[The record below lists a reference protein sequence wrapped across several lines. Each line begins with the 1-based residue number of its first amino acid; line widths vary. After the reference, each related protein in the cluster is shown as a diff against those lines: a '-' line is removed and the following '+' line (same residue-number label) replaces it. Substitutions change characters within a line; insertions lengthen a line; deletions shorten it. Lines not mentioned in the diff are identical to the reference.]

1 MFEIIKPGT
10 KFDFMRRKWIA
21 FLISGLFTMAGIIGI
36 ISLIVQGTNSLHY
49 GIDFSGGTLVQV
61 KFSQPVAIDAIR
73 GALQEGGLEGASVQG
88 FEAEGKG
95 EYLIRLQRSSPDL
108 AGLSSVIKTALVKHF
123 DEKAF
128 EIRRVEMV
136 GPKVGKDL
144 LANGIWATIIA
155 MAMMLIYISFR
166 FDFRFAV
173 GAVIALF
180 HDVTV
185 TIGVLYFLNIEFSL
199 LILAAL
205 LTIVGYSI
213 NDTIVVYDRVRENQ
227 PKMRREPF
235 EKMLNI
241 TVNETLSR
249 TILTG
254 MSTLMVLVVLFFMGG
269 GVIHDFT
276 FTLLVG
282 IVFGTYSS
290 VYIAS
295 ASVLVWENK
304 FPKKQR

>member
-21 FLISGLFTMAGIIGI
+21 FLVSGIVTAVGIV
-36 ISLIVQGTNSLHY
+36 SLIVQGGPNY

-61 KFSQPVAIDAIR
+61 RFSQQVTIDAIR
-73 GALQEGGLEGASVQG
+73 NALQEGGLEGASVQG

-95 EYLIRLQRSSPDL
+95 EYLIRLQTSSSDL
-108 AGLSSVIKTALVKHF
+108 AGLSTGIKSALTKRF
-123 DEKAF
+123 DEKGF

-144 LANGIWATIIA
+144 RSKGILATIFA
-155 MAMMLIYISFR
+155 MIGMLIYISFR

-173 GAVIALF
+173 GAVIAVF
-180 HDVTV
+180 HDVIVTV
-185 TIGVLYFLNIEFSL
+185 GVLSLLGIEFSI

-213 NDTIVVYDRVRENQ
+213 NDTIVVYDRIRENL
-227 PKMRREPF
+227 PKMRRVPF
-235 EKMLNI
+235 ENMLNI

-276 FTLLVG
+276 LTLLVG

>member
-10 KFDFMRRKWIA
+10 KIDFMKRKWIG
-21 FLISGLFTMAGIIGI
+21 FLFSGVVMLIGI
-36 ISLIVQGTNSLHY
+36 ISLVVHGGPIY
-49 GIDFSGGTLVQV
+49 GVDFAGGTLVQV

-73 GALQEGGLEGASVQG
+73 GALQDGGLEGASVQG

-95 EYLIRLQRSSPDL
+95 EYLIRLQTSSSDL
-108 AGLSSVIKTALVKHF
+108 GGLSTTIKAALTKRF
-123 DEKAF
+123 DEKSF
-128 EIRRVEMV
+128 EVRRIEMV

-144 LANGIWATIIA
+144 RTKGILATIFALIA
-155 MAMMLIYISFR
+155 MLIYISFR

-173 GAVIALF
+173 GAVVAVF
-180 HDVTV
+180 HDVIV
-185 TIGVLYFLNIEFSL
+185 TIGVLSLLNIEFSI
-199 LILAAL
+199 LILAAI

-213 NDTIVVYDRVRENQ
+213 NDTIVVYDRIRENT

-235 EKMLNI
+235 EKILNV

-254 MSTLMVLVVLFFMGG
+254 MSTLMVLIVLFFMGG

-276 FTLLVG
+276 LTLIVG
-282 IVFGTYSS
+282 IIFGTYSS

-295 ASVLVWENK
+295 VTVLVWENK
-304 FPKKQR
+304 FPKKKR

>member
-21 FLISGLFTMAGIIGI
+21 FLVSGIVTVVGIA
-36 ISLIVQGTNSLHY
+36 SLIVQGGPKY
-49 GIDFSGGTLVQV
+49 GIDFGGGTLVQV
-61 KFSQPVAIDAIR
+61 RFSQQVTIDAIR
-73 GALQEGGLEGASVQG
+73 NALQEGGLEGASVQG

-95 EYLIRLQRSSPDL
+95 EYLIRLQTSSSDVT
-108 AGLSSVIKTALVKHF
+108 GLSTAIKNALTKRF
-123 DEKAF
+123 DEKGF

-144 LANGIWATIIA
+144 RSKGILATIFA
-155 MAMMLIYISFR
+155 MIGMLIYISFR

-173 GAVIALF
+173 GAVIAVF

-185 TIGVLYFLNIEFSL
+185 TIGVLSILGIEFSI

-213 NDTIVVYDRVRENQ
+213 NDTIVVYDRIRENL
-227 PKMRREPF
+227 PKMRRVPF
-235 EKMLNI
+235 ENMLNI

-276 FTLLVG
+276 LTLLVG

>member
-10 KFDFMRRKWIA
+10 KFDFMRRKGIA
-21 FLISGLFTMAGIIGI
+21 LLFSGIVMLIGI
-36 ISLIVQGTNSLHY
+36 ISLILHGGPNY
-49 GIDFSGGTLVQV
+49 GIDFAGGTLVQV
-61 KFSQPVAIDAIR
+61 KFSQPVAIDTIR
-73 GALQEGGLEGASVQG
+73 GAMQEGGLEGSSVQG

-95 EYLIRLQRSSPDL
+95 EYLIRLQMGSSDL
-108 AGLSSVIKTALVKHF
+108 AGLSTTIKEALTKRF
-123 DEKAF
+123 DEKEF

-144 LANGIWATIIA
+144 RTKGIMATIFA
-155 MAMMLIYISFR
+155 MIGMLIYISFR

-173 GAVIALF
+173 GAVIAVF
-180 HDVTV
+180 HDVIV
-185 TIGVLYFLNIEFSL
+185 TIGVLSLFGIEFSI

-213 NDTIVVYDRVRENQ
+213 NDTIVVYDRIRENM

-254 MSTLMVLVVLFFMGG
+254 MSTLMVLIVLFFMGG

-282 IVFGTYSS
+282 IIFGTYSS

-295 ASVLVWENK
+295 ISVLVWENK
-304 FPKKQR
+304 FPKKKR

>member
-10 KFDFMRRKWIA
+10 KIDFMGRKWIG
-21 FLISGLFTMAGIIGI
+21 FLFSGIVMLIGI
-36 ISLIVQGTNSLHY
+36 VSLILHGGPNY
-49 GIDFSGGTLVQV
+49 GIDFAGGTLVQV

-73 GALQEGGLEGASVQG
+73 GALQEGGLEGGSVQG

-95 EYLIRLQRSSPDL
+95 EYLIRLQTSSSDL
-108 AGLSSVIKTALVKHF
+108 AGLSGTIKGALSKRF

-128 EIRRVEMV
+128 EVRRIEMV
-136 GPKVGKDL
+136 GPKVGEDL
-144 LANGIWATIIA
+144 RTKGILATIFA
-155 MAMMLIYISFR
+155 MIGMLIYISFR

-173 GAVIALF
+173 GGVVAVF
-180 HDVTV
+180 HDVIV
-185 TIGVLYFLNIEFSL
+185 TIGVLSLTNTEFS
-199 LILAAL
+199 IPVLAAI

-213 NDTIVVYDRVRENQ
+213 NDTIVVYDRIRENM

-235 EKMLNI
+235 EKMLNV

-254 MSTLMVLVVLFFMGG
+254 MSTLMVLIVLFFMGG

-276 FTLLVG
+276 FTLIVG

-295 ASVLVWENK
+295 ATVLVWENK
-304 FPKKQR
+304 FPKKKR

>member
-10 KFDFMRRKWIA
+10 KFDFMRRKGIA
-21 FLISGLFTMAGIIGI
+21 LLFSGIVMLIGI
-36 ISLIVQGTNSLHY
+36 ISLILHGGPNY
-49 GIDFSGGTLVQV
+49 GIDFAGGTLVQV

-73 GALQEGGLEGASVQG
+73 GAMQEGGLEGSSVQG

-95 EYLIRLQRSSPDL
+95 EYLIRLQMGSSDL
-108 AGLSSVIKTALVKHF
+108 AGLSTTIKEALTKRF
-123 DEKAF
+123 DEKEF

-144 LANGIWATIIA
+144 RTKGIMATIFA
-155 MAMMLIYISFR
+155 MIGMLIYISFR

-173 GAVIALF
+173 GAVIAVF
-180 HDVTV
+180 HDVIV
-185 TIGVLYFLNIEFSL
+185 TIGVLSLFGIEFSI

-213 NDTIVVYDRVRENQ
+213 NDTIVVYDRIRENM

-254 MSTLMVLVVLFFMGG
+254 MSTLMVLIVLFFMGG

-282 IVFGTYSS
+282 IIFGTYSS

-295 ASVLVWENK
+295 ISVLVWENK
-304 FPKKQR
+304 FPKKKR

>member
-10 KFDFMRRKWIA
+10 KIDFMKRKWIA
-21 FLISGLFTMAGIIGI
+21 FLFSGIVMLVGIA
-36 ISLIVQGTNSLHY
+36 SLILHGGPNY
-49 GIDFSGGTLVQV
+49 GIDFAGGTLVQV

-73 GALQEGGLEGASVQG
+73 EALQDGGLTGGSVQG

-95 EYLIRLQRSSPDL
+95 EYLIRLQASSTDL
-108 AGLSSVIKTALVKHF
+108 EGLSSAIRGALAKRF
-123 DEKAF
+123 DEKSF

-144 LANGIWATIIA
+144 RTKGILATIFA
-155 MAMMLIYISFR
+155 MIGMLIYVSFR

-173 GAVIALF
+173 GAVVAVA
-180 HDVTV
+180 HDVIV
-185 TIGVLYFLNIEFSL
+185 TIGVLSLLNIEFSI

-213 NDTIVVYDRVRENQ
+213 NDTIVVYDRIRENT

-235 EKMLNI
+235 EKMLNV

-254 MSTLMVLVVLFFMGG
+254 MSTLMVLVILFFMGG

-276 FTLLVG
+276 FTLIVG
-282 IVFGTYSS
+282 IIFGTYSS

-295 ASVLVWENK
+295 ATVLVWENT
-304 FPKKQR
+304 FPKKKR

>member
-10 KFDFMRRKWIA
+10 KIDFMRRKGIA
-21 FLISGLFTMAGIIGI
+21 FFISGIFTVAGIV
-36 ISLIVQGTNSLHY
+36 SLIVQGGPNY
-49 GIDFSGGTLVQV
+49 GIDFAGGTLVQV

-73 GALQEGGLEGASVQG
+73 DALQAGGLEGGSVQG

-95 EYLIRLQRSSPDL
+95 EYLIRLQTASADL
-108 AGLSSVIKTALVKHF
+108 AGLSTTIKETLTKRF
-123 DEKAF
+123 DEKGF
-128 EIRRVEMV
+128 EVRRVEMV
-136 GPKVGKDL
+136 GPKVGQDL
-144 LANGIWATIIA
+144 RTKGILATIFA
-155 MAMMLIYISFR
+155 MIGMLIYISMR

-173 GAVIALF
+173 GAVVAVF

-185 TIGVLYFLNIEFSL
+185 TIGVLSLTNTEFSIL
-199 LILAAL
+199 VLAAL

-213 NDTIVVYDRVRENQ
+213 NDTIVVYDRIRENM
-227 PKMRREPF
+227 PKMMKAPF
-235 EKMLNI
+235 EKILNV

-269 GVIHDFT
+269 GVLHDLT

-295 ASVLVWENK
+295 ATVLLWENK

>member
-1 MFEIIKPGT
+1 
-10 KFDFMRRKWIA
+10 
-21 FLISGLFTMAGIIGI
+21 L
-36 ISLIVQGTNSLHY
+36 
-49 GIDFSGGTLVQV
+49 
-61 KFSQPVAIDAIR
+61 
-73 GALQEGGLEGASVQG
+73 EGGSVQG

-95 EYLIRLQRSSPDL
+95 EYLIRLQMASVDL
-108 AGLSSVIKTALVKHF
+108 AGLSNTIKETLTKRF
-123 DEKAF
+123 DEKSF
-128 EIRRVEMV
+128 EVRRVEMV
-136 GPKVGKDL
+136 GPKVGEDL
-144 LANGIWATIIA
+144 RTKGILATIFA
-155 MAMMLIYISFR
+155 MIGMLIYTGLR
-166 FDFRFAV
+166 FDFRFGV
-173 GAVIALF
+173 GAVVAIF
-180 HDVTV
+180 HDVIV
-185 TIGVLYFLNIEFSL
+185 TIGVLSLLNIEFSI

-213 NDTIVVYDRVRENQ
+213 NDTIVVYDRIRENQ

-295 ASVLVWENK
+295 ATVLLWENK

>member
-10 KFDFMRRKWIA
+10 KIDFMKRKWIG
-21 FLISGLFTMAGIIGI
+21 FLFSGVVMLIGI
-36 ISLIVQGTNSLHY
+36 ISLVVHGGPIY
-49 GIDFSGGTLVQV
+49 GVDFAGGTLVQV

-73 GALQEGGLEGASVQG
+73 GALQDGGLEGASVQG

-95 EYLIRLQRSSPDL
+95 EYLIRLQTSSSDL
-108 AGLSSVIKTALVKHF
+108 GGLSTTIKAALAKQF
-123 DEKAF
+123 GDKAF

-144 LANGIWATIIA
+144 RTKGILAAIFAMIA
-155 MAMMLIYISFR
+155 MLIYISFR

-173 GAVIALF
+173 GAVVAVF
-180 HDVTV
+180 HDVIV
-185 TIGVLYFLNIEFSL
+185 TIGVLSLLNIEFSI
-199 LILAAL
+199 LILAAI

-213 NDTIVVYDRVRENQ
+213 NDTIVVYDRIRENT

-235 EKMLNI
+235 EKILNV

-254 MSTLMVLVVLFFMGG
+254 MSTLMVLIVLFFMGG

-276 FTLLVG
+276 LTLIVG
-282 IVFGTYSS
+282 IIFGTYSS

-295 ASVLVWENK
+295 VTVLVWENK
-304 FPKKQR
+304 FPKKKR

>member
-10 KFDFMRRKWIA
+10 KIDFMKRKWIG
-21 FLISGLFTMAGIIGI
+21 FLFSGIVMLIGI
-36 ISLIVQGTNSLHY
+36 ISLVVHGGPIY
-49 GIDFSGGTLVQV
+49 GVDFAGGTLVQV

-73 GALQEGGLEGASVQG
+73 AALQEGGLEGGSVQG

-95 EYLIRLQRSSPDL
+95 EYLIRLQTSATDL
-108 AGLSSVIKTALVKHF
+108 EGLSTTIKAALTKRF
-123 DEKAF
+123 DEKSF
-128 EIRRVEMV
+128 EVRRIEIV

-144 LANGIWATIIA
+144 RTKGILATIFALIA
-155 MAMMLIYISFR
+155 MLIYISFR

-173 GAVIALF
+173 GAVVAVF
-180 HDVTV
+180 HDVIV
-185 TIGVLYFLNIEFSL
+185 TIGVLSVLNIEFSI
-199 LILAAL
+199 LILAAI

-213 NDTIVVYDRVRENQ
+213 NDTIVVYDRIRENT

-235 EKMLNI
+235 EKMLNV

-254 MSTLMVLVVLFFMGG
+254 MSTLMVLIVLFFMGG

-276 FTLLVG
+276 LTLIVG
-282 IVFGTYSS
+282 IIFGTYSS

-295 ASVLVWENK
+295 VTVLVWENK
-304 FPKKQR
+304 FPKKKR